1 MWINKENIMEIHNGK
16 TMLTFLDR
24 NKDYKIYD
32 EENRVLETVRG
43 EKLHSNNYDK
53 VEAAIRERYEKS
65 QSQTKTARPVKKD
78 TVKR

>member
-1 MWINKENIMEIHNGK
+1 MAKQCSHSLIEIR
-16 TMLTFLDR
+16 TIR
-24 NKDYKIYD
+24 S
-32 EENRVLETVRG
+32 VRG

-53 VEAAIRERYEKS
+53 VETAIRERYEKS